1 MVASQAIEHQI
12 SGLIWNAEMKMLI
25 TSHGF
30 SKNEIAFWE
39 VESQQK
45 GLKLNRLR
53 GWKAH

>member
-30 SKNEIAFWE
+30 SKNEIAFWG